1 MWSIVLFSCTE
12 TWKENIPVYCL
23 AVSFNSNGCISN
35 GNNPFG

>member
-12 TWKENIPVYCL
+12 TWKEINCL